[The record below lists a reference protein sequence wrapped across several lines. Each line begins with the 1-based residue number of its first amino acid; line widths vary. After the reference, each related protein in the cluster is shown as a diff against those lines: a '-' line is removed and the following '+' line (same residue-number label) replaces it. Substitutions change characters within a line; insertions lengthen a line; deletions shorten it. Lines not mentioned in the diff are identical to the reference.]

1 MVRINLMAVF
11 GAAVLAF
18 VIGGLWYSPW
28 LFGRAYFTLRGL
40 EATAASDAAMAL
52 GEMVGEF
59 GRWLLITIV
68 LATVMPRVG
77 VNTTPTAM
85 IFGLAMWVII
95 YAALAGSVLHEGYP
109 WRVYA
114 IHAGDG
120 LAKLVTITAI
130 LGLWPSRG

>member
-1 MVRINLMAVF
+1 MVGINFVAVL

-18 VIGGLWYSPW
+18 VIGGLWYSPL
-28 LFGRAYFTLRGL
+28 LFGRAYLTLRGVD
-40 EATAASDAAMAL
+40 ATASDAAMAI

-68 LATVMPRVG
+68 LAALMPRVG
-77 VNTTPTAM
+77 VHTMQTAVM
-85 IFGLAMWVII
+85 FGLAMWVII